1 MQRKKISVTLDE
13 DILSDIDALID
24 ELGGTRSRAIE
35 TMVRMYLS
43 ERRRIEQK
51 LDLIKGY
58 SAMAEINL
66 SIAQEFFNSD
76 QATQDAYEHYLM
88 ECE

>member
-66 SIAQEFFNSD
+66 SIAQECFNSD
-76 QATQDAYEHYLM
+76 QDTQDAYEHYLM